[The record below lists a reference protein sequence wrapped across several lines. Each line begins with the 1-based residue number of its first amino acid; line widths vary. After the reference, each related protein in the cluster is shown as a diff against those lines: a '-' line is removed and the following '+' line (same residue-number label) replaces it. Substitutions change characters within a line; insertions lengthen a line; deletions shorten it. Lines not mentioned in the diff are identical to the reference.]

1 MLTSRSL
8 GISPPPGVSRN
19 SAVGVLAGALCQ
31 AITQSHCLTDNPC
44 GSGLARECGVS
55 FKAMLPD
62 TPTSRA
68 SPLPQG

>member
-1 MLTSRSL
+1 M
-8 GISPPPGVSRN
+8 
-19 SAVGVLAGALCQ
+19 LAGALCQ

-68 SPLPQG
+68 SPLPQGCQRDQDRNPPSTFSETPVV